1 MNLLSKLIFLCL
13 VLAISACSESSQQ
26 ADPDFQPRG
35 NKTSMTS
42 DANTVVVVDEAH
54 NNFLTISGRYKPFE
68 QVLSNNGYK
77 VRSNTRSFTSD
88 RLNKADILVIANALD
103 RNRSDWQP
111 PFGRAL
117 DDDEVDNIKKWVS
130 DGGSL
135 FLIADHTP
143 FPKVVENLA
152 LAFGFEFSNGHVGSY
167 VFRSADNTLAD
178 HPITTGASN
187 NSSREPLMPVPTKAL
202 NEKSPSFGQV
212 TQVKTFGGSAFKAP
226 DEATSLLTIGQ
237 GAVSI
242 EPLIPFQVTSST
254 PRISMNGWSQ
264 GAVLKFE
271 KGRVA
276 VFSEGMM
283 FSSQLD
289 LKTGKKY
296 GLRAVGAE
304 QNEQFLINII
314 FWLSSTD

>member
-1 MNLLSKLIFLCL
+1 MKLLSKLIFLCL

-26 ADPDFQPRG
+26 ADPDFQPRD
-35 NKTSMTS
+35 NTTSMTS
-42 DANTVVVVDEAH
+42 VVNTVVVVDEAH
-54 NNFLTISGRYKPFE
+54 NNFLTISDRYKPFK

-88 RLNKADILVIANALD
+88 RLNKVDILVIANALD

-117 DDDEVDNIKKWVS
+117 DDAEVNNIKKWVS

-135 FLIADHTP
+135 LLIADHTP
-143 FPKVVENLA
+143 FPKVIENLA
-152 LAFGFEFSNGHVGSY
+152 LAFGFEFSNGHVRSY
-167 VFRSADNTLAD
+167 VFRSADNTLAE
-178 HPITTGASN
+178 HPITTGADK
-187 NSSREPLMPVPTKAL
+187 NSSLESIIPMSMKAS
-202 NEKSPSFGQV
+202 NETSSLSGQV

-226 DEATSLLTIGQ
+226 DEATSLLKIGQ
-237 GAVSI
+237 GVVSM

-264 GAVLKFE
+264 GAVLKFG
-271 KGRVA
+271 KGRLA

-289 LKTGKKY
+289 VKTGKKY

-304 QNEQFLINII
+304 QNEQFMLNI
-314 FWLSSTD
+314 FYWLSSAD